1 MNKDKL
7 WLEEEFRRQ
16 YPLTAQRLQ
25 ELNEQEQAD
34 LADRQYRY
42 VLQDLHVAAGLSE
55 KELLKLGAEDVYSS
69 STEETPKEKERQ
81 GNLHSP
87 ANEAREHKKER
98 KHYTEGAG
106 SAKPRTHQ
114 EEQE

>member
-1 MNKDKL
+1 MNNDRL
-7 WLEEEFRRQ
+7 WLDEEFRRQ
-16 YPLTAQRLQ
+16 YPLTAQRLE
-25 ELNEQEQAD
+25 ELNEQEQAG
-34 LADRQYRY
+34 LADRQYRK

-69 STEETPKEKERQ
+69 STEETSKEKERQ

-87 ANEAREHKKER
+87 TNEAQEYEKER
-98 KHYTEGAG
+98 QHHTQRDG
-106 SAKPRTHQ
+106 SAIPRTHQ

>member
-1 MNKDKL
+1 MNNDRL

-34 LADRQYRY
+34 LADRQYRK

-69 STEETPKEKERQ
+69 STEETPKEKEKQ

-87 ANEAREHKKER
+87 ADEAREYEKER
-98 KHYTEGAG
+98 KHHT
-106 SAKPRTHQ
+106 
-114 EEQE
+114 